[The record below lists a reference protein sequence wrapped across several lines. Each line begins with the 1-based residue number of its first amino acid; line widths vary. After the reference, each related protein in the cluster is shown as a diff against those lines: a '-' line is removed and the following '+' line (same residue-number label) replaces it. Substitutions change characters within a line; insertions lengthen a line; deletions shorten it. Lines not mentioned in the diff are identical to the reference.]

1 MKRLDS
7 YILQNF
13 IGPFLASFTTTLVV
27 LVIQF
32 LSRYQ
37 EDILGKGFSGG
48 VLAELFFYAS
58 ASLMLLALPMGLLMA
73 GLMTMGNLGE
83 RLELTALQSAGV
95 PFSRILRPLLYAGV
109 LAMLFSGAL
118 SWYLIPRANLRL
130 YTLLYDMEQAKP
142 ALALKPGFFNRW
154 IDGYAIRIGRVQK
167 DQKTIEDILIYA
179 YQPDGSVAR
188 TITAPVGAF
197 FVDKTWLFLVLRL
210 YNGCQYEVYQE
221 NPRPP
226 TWVQACFDT
235 MTLRLDISGLGL
247 RRSDEKLFA
256 GHQYMLE
263 IYALRQAIDSLHR
276 IQKEAYEEYY
286 ANLLRWLPEPWPVF
300 GDTIPPQLTP
310 TLRIQA
316 ENLLRRDKS
325 LMEYYRERLRQLDE
339 TVWRYELE
347 WHYKFAIP
355 MAAVTFLLLGATL
368 GGIIRKGG
376 LGVPLVFS
384 TALFI
389 VFYVINAQGK
399 KLARE
404 GILSPFVGAYLPL
417 LVIGPVVLYLVLL
430 VTTEARWLYLDYWK
444 KKWRQVTLSFSRPSS
459 EMPS

>member
-7 YILQNF
+7 YILQSF

-95 PFSRILRPLLYAGV
+95 SFSRALAPLLYFGL
-109 LAMLFSGAL
+109 LAMLFSAAL

-130 YTLLYDMEQAKP
+130 YTLLYDMERAKP

-154 IDGYAIRIGRVQK
+154 IEGYAIRISRVQK
-167 DQKTIEDILIYA
+167 DQKTIEDVLIYA
-179 YQPDGSVAR
+179 YHPDGSVAR
-188 TITAPVGAF
+188 TITAPLGEF
-197 FVDKTWLFLVLRL
+197 FVDKTWLFLILRL
-210 YNGCQYEVYQE
+210 YAGCQYETYQE
-221 NPRPP
+221 SQRPP

-256 GHQYMLE
+256 GHQYMLD
-263 IYALRQAIDSLHR
+263 IQALREAIDSLRHLR
-276 IQKEAYEEYY
+276 DQTYDEYY
-286 ANLLRWLPEPWPVF
+286 ANLLRWLPAPWAGPS
-300 GDTIPPQLTP
+300 DTTSPQP
-310 TLRIQA
+310 TQALRIQA

-355 MAAVTFLLLGATL
+355 LAAVIFLLLGATL
-368 GGIIRKGG
+368 GGVIRKGG

-384 TALFI
+384 TAFFI
-389 VFYVINAQGK
+389 VFYILNAQGK

-417 LVIGPVVLYLVLL
+417 FVIGPIVVYLILL

-444 KKWRQVTLSFSRPSS
+444 KKWRRSI
-459 EMPS
+459 

>member
-7 YILQNF
+7 YILQSF
-13 IGPFLASFTTTLVV
+13 IGPFLASFSTTLVV

-37 EDILGKGFSGG
+37 EDILGKGFSAG

-95 PFSRILRPLLYAGV
+95 PFSRVLAPLLYFGV
-109 LAMLFSGAL
+109 LAMLFSAAL

-130 YTLLYDMEQAKP
+130 YTLLYDMERAKP

-154 IDGYAIRIGRVQK
+154 IEGYAIRIGRVQK
-167 DQKTIEDILIYA
+167 DQKTIEDVLIYA
-179 YQPDGSVAR
+179 YHPDGSVAR
-188 TITAPVGAF
+188 TITAPLGEF
-197 FVDKTWLFLVLRL
+197 FVDKTWLFLTLRL
-210 YNGCQYEVYQE
+210 YAGCQYETYQE
-221 NPRPP
+221 SQRPP

-256 GHQYMLE
+256 GHQYMLD
-263 IYALRQAIDSLHR
+263 IQALREAIDSLRHLR
-276 IQKEAYEEYY
+276 DQTYDEYY
-286 ANLLRWLPEPWPVF
+286 ANLLRWLPAPWAGP
-300 GDTIPPQLTP
+300 GDTTSPQP
-310 TLRIQA
+310 TQALRIQA

-355 MAAVTFLLLGATL
+355 LAAVIFLLLGATL
-368 GGIIRKGG
+368 GGVIRRGG

-384 TALFI
+384 TAFFI
-389 VFYVINAQGK
+389 VFYILNAQGK

-417 LVIGPVVLYLVLL
+417 FVIGPIVVYLILL

-444 KKWRQVTLSFSRPSS
+444 KKWRRGI
-459 EMPS
+459 

>member
-37 EDILGKGFSGG
+37 EDILGKGFSAG

-95 PFSRILRPLLYAGV
+95 SFSRALAPLLYFGV
-109 LAMLFSGAL
+109 LAMLFSAAL

-130 YTLLYDMEQAKP
+130 YTLLYDMERAKP

-154 IDGYAIRIGRVQK
+154 IEGYAIRIGRVQK
-167 DQKTIEDILIYA
+167 DQKTIEDVLIYA
-179 YQPDGSVAR
+179 YHPDGNVAR
-188 TITAPVGAF
+188 TITAPLGEF
-197 FVDKTWLFLVLRL
+197 FVDKTWLFLTLRL
-210 YNGCQYEVYQE
+210 YAGCQYETYQE
-221 NPRPP
+221 SQRPP

-263 IYALRQAIDSLHR
+263 IQALCEAIDSLHHLR
-276 IQKEAYEEYY
+276 DQTYDEYY
-286 ANLLRWLPEPWPVF
+286 ANLLRWLPAPWAGPS
-300 GDTIPPQLTP
+300 DTTSPQP
-310 TLRIQA
+310 TQALRIQA

-355 MAAVTFLLLGATL
+355 LAAVIFLLLGATL
-368 GGIIRKGG
+368 GGVIRKGG

-384 TALFI
+384 TAFFI
-389 VFYVINAQGK
+389 VFYILNAQGK

-417 LVIGPVVLYLVLL
+417 FVIGPIVVYLILL
-430 VTTEARWLYLDYWK
+430 VTTEAPWLYLDYWK
-444 KKWRQVTLSFSRPSS
+444 KKWRRGI
-459 EMPS
+459 